1 MIFRNKTIKLLVL
14 SVLLLIA
21 SGCSVWDNF
30 TTYFN
35 LYFNTA
41 TLFEDAELEILSQ
54 KRDLFSNDPLII
66 PGNAKASL
74 VKVVEKSSKLL
85 QFYSTSAYV
94 DEALM
99 MLGKSFYYQNNYQKS
114 NRKFEELLATNIDDD
129 ELITEANLW
138 MAKNSF
144 ELREITRALE
154 LIEQV
159 RAKGIEEGY
168 NLIIKESYVH
178 EIKYRLREKDY
189 TKAISLATEFAEV
202 YNDDLIRAQIY
213 YELGNLYTLIGE
225 KENAITAYEKV
236 FDYSPDFDLEV
247 STTIKYANALRNA
260 GQTQK
265 ALEVFEDIR
274 TKDKFSNS
282 FNEIDFEIGK
292 TLVELGE
299 YNQAL
304 EQFRMVDTTY
314 KNTPFSSASNFEMG
328 ELYRAKFLN
337 YDSAGYYFSKSA
349 VSNPPKEYVD
359 KAKSNN
365 LLFAKYSK
373 LRNEINKFDKQ
384 LYYSQNIEIFIKDS
398 TEYLADSLRI
408 LEEFLAQKE
417 MQEIWKD
424 VGTDTMLGK
433 IDSSFIKDSIFVKD
447 SLIKVDSLIQ
457 IGEVSTFDT
466 AGISNRLFEFRKQ
479 KRIEAENELKN
490 KELQNLKNSGQL
502 KLDSLDFKGNPPK
515 RLSISI
521 DSAKTII
528 SKDNLEL
535 GNLFLTDLNV
545 PDSAFFLYQ
554 QNLEKYSET
563 SYYPNTLYAIGSYYL
578 TIDEKEKADSLFR
591 IIYENYKD
599 KNIVNAAAN
608 KLNLPL
614 IDLNYDPAK
623 EIYASAEDYMLE
635 TDYSRS
641 IDKFWSIYKEYP
653 KSPLAPKAL
662 YASAFIL
669 EDNLFLL
676 DSAASVY
683 DTLIA
688 KYPTTPYV
696 KKVSQKISIYKQE
709 KARIQKAIQDSLN
722 ALVQLKSDSTQIAL
736 NPDEESEK
744 LTEEVFGSV
753 VADTK
758 IVEESNPVLNNEI
771 SDPKK
776 QVGITQKKKYEPLW
790 DPRKH
795 FN

>member
-54 KRDLFSNDPLII
+54 KRDLFSNDPLVI

-328 ELYRAKFLN
+328 ELYRVKFLN

-771 SDPKK
+771 LDPKK

>member
-54 KRDLFSNDPLII
+54 KRDLFSNDPLVI

-274 TKDKFSNS
+274 TEDKFSNS

-328 ELYRAKFLN
+328 ELYRVKFLN

-641 IDKFWSIYKEYP
+641 IEKFWSIYKEYP

-669 EDNLFLL
+669 EDNLFFL

>member
-282 FNEIDFEIGK
+282 YNEIDFEIGK

>member
-1 MIFRNKTIKLLVL
+1 MIFRNKTTKLLVL
-14 SVLLLIA
+14 SFLLLIT

-189 TKAISLATEFAEV
+189 TKAISLATEFADV

-247 STTIKYANALRNA
+247 SATIKYANALRNA

-274 TKDKFSNS
+274 TEDKFSNS
-282 FNEIDFEIGK
+282 YNEIDFEIGK

-398 TEYLADSLRI
+398 TEYLTDSLRI

-515 RLSISI
+515 RLSVSI

-744 LTEEVFGSV
+744 LTEEIFGSV

>member
-1 MIFRNKTIKLLVL
+1 MIFRNKTTKLLVL
-14 SVLLLIA
+14 SFLLLIA

-189 TKAISLATEFAEV
+189 TKAISLATEFADV

-274 TKDKFSNS
+274 TEDKFSNS
-282 FNEIDFEIGK
+282 YNEIDFEIGK

>member
-14 SVLLLIA
+14 SFLLLIA

-54 KRDLFSNDPLII
+54 KRDLFSNDPLVI

-144 ELREITRALE
+144 ELKEITKALE

-274 TKDKFSNS
+274 TEDKFSNS

-771 SDPKK
+771 LDPKK

>member
-1 MIFRNKTIKLLVL
+1 MIFRNKTTKLLVL
-14 SVLLLIA
+14 SFLLLIT

-159 RAKGIEEGY
+159 RAKGIEEDY
-168 NLIIKESYVH
+168 YLIIKESYVH

-623 EIYASAEDYMLE
+623 EIYASAEGYMLE

-771 SDPKK
+771 LDPKK

>member
-14 SVLLLIA
+14 SFLLLIA

-144 ELREITRALE
+144 ELREITKALE
-154 LIEQV
+154 
-159 RAKGIEEGY
+159 
-168 NLIIKESYVH
+168 LIIKESYVH

-260 GQTQK
+260 GQTQQ
-265 ALEVFEDIR
+265 ALDVFEDIR
-274 TKDKFSNS
+274 TEDKFSNS

-328 ELYRAKFLN
+328 ELYRVKFLN

-623 EIYASAEDYMLE
+623 EIYASAEGYMLE

-753 VADTK
+753 VTDTK

>member
-144 ELREITRALE
+144 ELREITKALE

-274 TKDKFSNS
+274 TEDKFSNS

>member
-14 SVLLLIA
+14 SFLLLIA

-274 TKDKFSNS
+274 TEDKFSNS
-282 FNEIDFEIGK
+282 YNEIDFEIGK

-623 EIYASAEDYMLE
+623 EIYASAEGYMLE

>member
-1 MIFRNKTIKLLVL
+1 MIFKNKSNKLLVFSFL
-14 SVLLLIA
+14 ILIA

-41 TLFEDAELEILSQ
+41 TLFEDAEQEILSQ
-54 KRDLFSNDPLII
+54 KRDLFSNEPLIV
-66 PGNAKASL
+66 PGNAKAAL

-129 ELITEANLW
+129 ELVTEANLW

-144 ELREITRALE
+144 ELREITKALE
-154 LIEQV
+154 LIERV
-159 RAKGIEEGY
+159 RAKGIEEDY
-168 NLIIKESYVH
+168 DAIVKESYVQ

-189 TKAISLATEFAEV
+189 TKAIALANEFAEV
-202 YNDDLIRAQIY
+202 YDDDLIRAQIY
-213 YELGNLYTLIGE
+213 YELGKLYTLIGE
-225 KENAITAYEKV
+225 NDNAISAYEKV
-236 FDYSPDFDLEV
+236 FEFTPDFDLEI
-247 STTIKYANALRNA
+247 SATIKYANALRDG

-274 TKDKFSNS
+274 NEDKFLNAY
-282 FNEIDFEIGK
+282 NEIDFEIGK

-304 EQFRMVDTTY
+304 EQFKMVDTTY

-328 ELYRAKFLN
+328 ELYRVKFLN

-349 VSNPPKEYVD
+349 VSSPPKEYMD

-365 LLFAKYSK
+365 ILFAKYSK
-373 LRNEINKFDKQ
+373 LRGEINKIDKQ

-398 TEYLADSLRI
+398 TEYLADSLKI
-408 LEEFLAQKE
+408 LDEFLAEKE

-424 VGTDTMLGK
+424 AGTDTMLGR

-490 KELQNLKNSGQL
+490 KELQNLRNSGQL
-502 KLDSLDFKGNPPK
+502 KLDSLNFKGNPPK

-521 DSAKTII
+521 DSAQTII
-528 SKDNLEL
+528 AKNNLEL

-545 PDSAFFLYQ
+545 PDSAFHLYQ
-554 QNLEKYSET
+554 QNLEKFSST
-563 SYYPNTLYAIGSYYL
+563 SYYPNTLYAMGSYYL

-591 IIYENYKD
+591 IIYEDYKD
-599 KNIVNAAAN
+599 KNIVNAAAD

-614 IDLNYDPAK
+614 IDLNYDPAI
-623 EIYASAEDYMLE
+623 EIYASAENYMLE
-635 TDYSRS
+635 TNYSKS

-696 KKVSQKISIYKQE
+696 KKVSQKISLYKQE

-722 ALVQLKSDSTQIAL
+722 ALTQLKTDTTQVAG
-736 NPDEESEK
+736 NPDDESAN
-744 LTEEVFGSV
+744 LTEQVFGTV
-753 VADTK
+753 VADKK
-758 IVEESNPVLNNEI
+758 IGEESNPVLNNEVV
-771 SDPKK
+771 DPKK
-776 QVGITQKKKYEPLW
+776 QVGVTQKKKYEPLW

>member
-14 SVLLLIA
+14 SFLLLIA

-274 TKDKFSNS
+274 TEDKFSNS
-282 FNEIDFEIGK
+282 YNEIDFEIGK

-744 LTEEVFGSV
+744 LTEEIFGSV

-771 SDPKK
+771 LDPKK

>member
-1 MIFRNKTIKLLVL
+1 MIFRNKTTKLLVL
-14 SVLLLIA
+14 SFLLLIA

-274 TKDKFSNS
+274 TEDKFSNS
-282 FNEIDFEIGK
+282 YNEIDFEIGK

-515 RLSISI
+515 RLSVSI

-744 LTEEVFGSV
+744 LTEEIFGSV

>member
-14 SVLLLIA
+14 SFLLLIA

-274 TKDKFSNS
+274 TEDKFSNS
-282 FNEIDFEIGK
+282 YNEIDFEIGK

>member
-14 SVLLLIA
+14 SFLLLIA

-274 TKDKFSNS
+274 TEDKFSNS
-282 FNEIDFEIGK
+282 YNEIDFEIGK

-736 NPDEESEK
+736 DPDEESEK

>member
-1 MIFRNKTIKLLVL
+1 MIFRNKTTKLLVL
-14 SVLLLIA
+14 SFLLLIT

-274 TKDKFSNS
+274 TEDKFSNS
-282 FNEIDFEIGK
+282 YNEIDFEIGK

-398 TEYLADSLRI
+398 TEYLTDSLRI

-502 KLDSLDFKGNPPK
+502 KLDSLNFKGNPPK
-515 RLSISI
+515 RLSVSI

-744 LTEEVFGSV
+744 LTEEIFGSV

>member
-14 SVLLLIA
+14 SFLLLIA

-144 ELREITRALE
+144 ELREITKALE

-260 GQTQK
+260 GQTQQ
-265 ALEVFEDIR
+265 ALDVFEDIR
-274 TKDKFSNS
+274 TEDKFSNS

-328 ELYRAKFLN
+328 ELYRVKFLN

-623 EIYASAEDYMLE
+623 EIYASAEGYMLE

-753 VADTK
+753 VTDTK

>member
-1 MIFRNKTIKLLVL
+1 MIFRNKTSKLLVL

-398 TEYLADSLRI
+398 TEYLTDSLRI

-502 KLDSLDFKGNPPK
+502 KLDSLNFKGNPPK
-515 RLSISI
+515 RLSVSI

-744 LTEEVFGSV
+744 LTEEIFGSV

-758 IVEESNPVLNNEI
+758 IVEESNPVLNNEL

>member
-1 MIFRNKTIKLLVL
+1 MIFRNKTTKLLVL
-14 SVLLLIA
+14 SFLLLIA

>member
-1 MIFRNKTIKLLVL
+1 MIFRNKTTKLLVL
-14 SVLLLIA
+14 SFLLLIT

-274 TKDKFSNS
+274 TEDKFSNS
-282 FNEIDFEIGK
+282 YNEIDFEIGK

>member
-247 STTIKYANALRNA
+247 SATIKYANALRNA

-265 ALEVFEDIR
+265 ALEVFEDVR
-274 TKDKFSNS
+274 TEDKFSNS
-282 FNEIDFEIGK
+282 YNEIDFEIGK

-299 YNQAL
+299 YNPAL

-466 AGISNRLFEFRKQ
+466 AGISNRLFEVRKQ

-744 LTEEVFGSV
+744 LTEEIFGSV

-771 SDPKK
+771 SDTKK

>member
-1 MIFRNKTIKLLVL
+1 MIFRNKTTKLLVL
-14 SVLLLIA
+14 SFLLLIT

-189 TKAISLATEFAEV
+189 TKAISLATEFADV

-247 STTIKYANALRNA
+247 SATIKYANALRNA

-265 ALEVFEDIR
+265 ALEVFEDVR
-274 TKDKFSNS
+274 TEDKFSNS
-282 FNEIDFEIGK
+282 YNEIDFEIGK

-398 TEYLADSLRI
+398 TEYLTDSLRI

-515 RLSISI
+515 RLSVSI

-744 LTEEVFGSV
+744 LTEEIFGSV

>member
-14 SVLLLIA
+14 SFLLLIA

-274 TKDKFSNS
+274 TEDKFSNS
-282 FNEIDFEIGK
+282 YNEIDFEIGK

-744 LTEEVFGSV
+744 LTEEIFGSV

>member
-1 MIFRNKTIKLLVL
+1 MIFRNITIKLLVV
-14 SVLLLIA
+14 SFLLLIA

-114 NRKFEELLATNIDDD
+114 NRKFEELHATNIDDD

-144 ELREITRALE
+144 ELREITKALE

-168 NLIIKESYVH
+168 NLIIKESYIH

-189 TKAISLATEFAEV
+189 SKAISLATEFAEV

-247 STTIKYANALRNA
+247 SATIKYANALRNA

-274 TKDKFSNS
+274 TEDKFSNS
-282 FNEIDFEIGK
+282 YNEIDFEIGK

-328 ELYRAKFLN
+328 ELYRAKLLN

-384 LYYSQNIEIFIKDS
+384 LYYSQNIDIFIKDS

-554 QNLEKYSET
+554 QNLDKYSET

-635 TDYSRS
+635 TNYSRS

-744 LTEEVFGSV
+744 LTEEVFGNV

-758 IVEESNPVLNNEI
+758 LVEESNPVLNNEI

>member
-14 SVLLLIA
+14 SFLLLIA

-265 ALEVFEDIR
+265 ALEVFDIR
-274 TKDKFSNS
+274 TEDKFSNS
-282 FNEIDFEIGK
+282 YNEIDFEIGK

-744 LTEEVFGSV
+744 LTEEIFGSV

>member
-1 MIFRNKTIKLLVL
+1 MIFRNKTTKLLVL
-14 SVLLLIA
+14 SFLLLIT

-274 TKDKFSNS
+274 TEDKFSNS
-282 FNEIDFEIGK
+282 YNEIDFEIGK

-744 LTEEVFGSV
+744 LTEEIFGSV

>member
-1 MIFRNKTIKLLVL
+1 MIFRNKTTKLLVL
-14 SVLLLIA
+14 SFLLLIT

-265 ALEVFEDIR
+265 ALEVFEDVR
-274 TKDKFSNS
+274 TEDKFSNS
-282 FNEIDFEIGK
+282 YNEIDFEIGK

-515 RLSISI
+515 RLSVSI

-744 LTEEVFGSV
+744 LTEDIFGSV

>member
-1 MIFRNKTIKLLVL
+1 MIFRNKTTKLLVL
-14 SVLLLIA
+14 SFLLLIT

-398 TEYLADSLRI
+398 TEYLTDSLRI

-502 KLDSLDFKGNPPK
+502 KLDSLNFKGNPPK
-515 RLSISI
+515 RLSVSI

-744 LTEEVFGSV
+744 LTEEIFGSV

>member
-14 SVLLLIA
+14 SFLLLIA

-144 ELREITRALE
+144 ELREITKALE

-260 GQTQK
+260 GQTQQ
-265 ALEVFEDIR
+265 ALDVFEDIR
-274 TKDKFSNS
+274 TEDKFSNS

-328 ELYRAKFLN
+328 ELYRVKFLN

-744 LTEEVFGSV
+744 LTQEVFGSV
-753 VADTK
+753 VTDTK

>member
-54 KRDLFSNDPLII
+54 KRDLFSNDPLVI

-144 ELREITRALE
+144 ELKEITKALE

-189 TKAISLATEFAEV
+189 TKAISLATEFAVV
-202 YNDDLIRAQIY
+202 YNVDLIRAQIY

-265 ALEVFEDIR
+265 ALDVFEDIR

-282 FNEIDFEIGK
+282 YNEIDFEIGK

-554 QNLEKYSET
+554 QNLEKFSET

-623 EIYASAEDYMLE
+623 EIYASAEGYMLE

-722 ALVQLKSDSTQIAL
+722 ALVQLKSDSTQVAL

-753 VADTK
+753 VAETK

>member
-1 MIFRNKTIKLLVL
+1 MIFRNKTTKLLVL
-14 SVLLLIA
+14 SFLLLIT

-247 STTIKYANALRNA
+247 SATIKYANALRNA

-274 TKDKFSNS
+274 TEDKFSNS
-282 FNEIDFEIGK
+282 YNEIDFEIGK

-398 TEYLADSLRI
+398 TEYLTDSLRI

-502 KLDSLDFKGNPPK
+502 KLDSLNFKGNPPK
-515 RLSISI
+515 RLSVSI

-744 LTEEVFGSV
+744 LTEEIFGSV

>member
-14 SVLLLIA
+14 SFLLLIA

-260 GQTQK
+260 GQTQQ
-265 ALEVFEDIR
+265 ALDVFEDIR
-274 TKDKFSNS
+274 TEDKFSNS

-623 EIYASAEDYMLE
+623 EIYASAEGYMLE

>member
-1 MIFRNKTIKLLVL
+1 MIFRNKTTKLLVL
-14 SVLLLIA
+14 SFLLLIT

-274 TKDKFSNS
+274 TEDKFSNS
-282 FNEIDFEIGK
+282 YNEIDFEIGK

-515 RLSISI
+515 RLSVSI

>member
-14 SVLLLIA
+14 SFLLLIA

-54 KRDLFSNDPLII
+54 KRDLFSNDPLVI

-328 ELYRAKFLN
+328 ELYRVKFLN

-771 SDPKK
+771 LDPKK